1 MVTQSI
7 DYGKDSKL
15 MQKVRGELEEIRE
28 EFDVQRMLDISD
40 DLVELA
46 NLNVKNRQTE
56 NIIPIY
62 EEVTSLVQE
71 NIDTV

>member
-62 EEVTSLVQE
+62 EEVTSLVQD

>member
-1 MVTQSI
+1 MVVQSI

-40 DLVELA
+40 DLVKLA

-62 EEVTSLVQE
+62 EEVTSLVQD